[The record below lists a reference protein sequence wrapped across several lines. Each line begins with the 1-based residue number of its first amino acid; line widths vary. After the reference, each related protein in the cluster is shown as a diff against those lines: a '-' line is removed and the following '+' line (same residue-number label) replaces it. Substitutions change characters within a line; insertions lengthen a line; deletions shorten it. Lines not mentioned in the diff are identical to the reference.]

1 MRQRYLCQPTHL
13 VSVMCCAILRSAAQR
28 VQHSAAQCS
37 AVQVIVLE
45 TAIGMVEI
53 SCGPIFIL
61 FPEALY
67 ADTSCLARKE

>member
-1 MRQRYLCQPTHL
+1 MRQRYLCQPTRL
-13 VSVMCCAILRSAAQR
+13 VSVMCCAILRSAAC
-28 VQHSAAQCS
+28 AAQCS